1 MSSTKP
7 LQQQKPDD
15 MQPPYV
21 PLKYTLMGSFLLL
34 IIPILIAMSVSDYL
48 NAKSDLERAY
58 KMLQQQTESNIL
70 NAIKLVDAGHK
81 VLERFLDEDMK
92 DAFITFRDA
101 YQIAGKDPSKMDLA
115 DLKIVLGGK
124 MDLYI
129 INQNG
134 IVEYTTYKQDLGF
147 DFKKWPTLFSHLMKA
162 RQTDE
167 FVNGGIT
174 TEARTGIIRKFAYM
188 SSPDHKYVLELGL
201 ISDEFADLM
210 GGLDI
215 VDINRRLKSLN
226 PSLNNVRIF
235 GRNARSLGEPDYK
248 PDSATVQIINKVYE
262 TKKTEEIVGKFQKS
276 YTRYIFV
283 NLKDDDINVVSDPS
297 KVVELTYNTR
307 LVDDSLQT
315 TASFHFLL
323 SIISIVLSVIFTFII
338 SAWITRPIQS
348 IVNSVNII
356 AEGQLSH
363 RIEVETNN
371 ELKLLK
377 QSITKMVNS
386 MLASINQ
393 IEQQN
398 NELTKLDKLKDDFL
412 SNTSH
417 ELRTPIHGII
427 GIADSMLDGAAGDLP
442 PKAIENL
449 SLIILSG
456 RRLSNLVNDILD
468 FSKLKHQNIIL
479 QIKPIDI
486 KVLTDVVVTLSQLLI
501 GSKKLKLL
509 NNIKDDHPVDADE
522 NRVQQI
528 LHNLVSNAIKFTES
542 GTVEI
547 SSTVYNDKYLMIAVS
562 DTGIGISPDKL
573 DTVFRPFVQAD
584 GSIAREYGGTGLGL
598 SITKQL
604 VELHGGKI
612 FMQSTVGHGT
622 SVSFTLPLSKTPQAA
637 LSSDVAAMLN
647 RARDFQQVEIH
658 SENDDEEI
666 LPKPENVTAG
676 RESFHVLIV
685 DDDPIN
691 LQVLEN
697 ILRIENYAITSAHNG
712 QEALEA
718 INSGTPYAIILLDIM
733 MPKMSGFEVCKI
745 IRKTYPA
752 NQLPVIMLTAKNQ
765 VSDLVQ
771 GMEAGAN
778 DYLTKPFS
786 KGELITRIK
795 THIQLSRVNIAYSN
809 FVPLEFLQ
817 LLEKDNI
824 VDVRLGD
831 HVQKQMAVLFA
842 DIREFTTLSERM
854 SPKENFDFIN
864 AYLGRVS
871 PVIRKHHGFIDKY
884 IGDAIMALFPET
896 ADDALQASIEIH
908 QQLVAFNQEREKRQ
922 LRPIKIGIGLHIG
935 TLMLGTIGE
944 EKRMEGTVIS
954 DAVNLASRLEG
965 LTKMYGASILISEEI
980 LRELT
985 NPEQYHSRFLGKVR
999 VKGKEAPV
1007 HVFEI
1012 IDPEFHEVREKKI
1025 ALKSTFSQAINA
1037 YYKKQFKQALKQF
1050 QQILA
1055 QLPEDK
1061 AARFYLERCE
1071 YYLEQ
1076 GTPNDWEG
1084 IEALTQK

>member
-101 YQIAGKDPSKMDLA
+101 YQIAGKDPSKMDLD

-134 IVEYTTYKQDLGF
+134 IVEYTTYKKDLRF
-147 DFKKWPTLFSHLMKA
+147 DFKEWPALFSHLMKA

-215 VDINRRLKSLN
+215 VDINRRLKSIN

-235 GRNARSLGEPDYK
+235 GRNARSLGEPDYL
-248 PDSATVQIINKVYE
+248 PDSATKQIIKKVYD
-262 TKKTEEIVGKFQKS
+262 TKKTEEIAGKLKKR

-442 PKAIENL
+442 PKANQNL

-456 RRLSNLVNDILD
+456 RRLYNLVNDILD

-486 KVLTDVVVTLSQLLI
+486 KVLTEVVVTLSQVLI
-501 GSKKLKLL
+501 GSKNLKLL

-528 LHNLVSNAIKFTES
+528 LHNLVSNAIKFTDS

-562 DTGIGISPDKL
+562 DTGIGIPPDKL
-573 DTVFRPFVQAD
+573 DTVFRPFVQAE

-604 VELHGGKI
+604 VELHGGEI
-612 FMQSTVGHGT
+612 FMQSTVGRGST
-622 SVSFTLPLSKTPQAA
+622 VSFTLPLSKTQQAA
-637 LSSDVAAMLN
+637 LSGDVTAMLS
-647 RARDFQQVEIH
+647 RASNFQPVEIH
-658 SENDDEEI
+658 PENDDDEI
-666 LPKPENVTAG
+666 LPSPENVTAG

-697 ILRIENYAITSAHNG
+697 QLRLENYAITSAHNG
-712 QEALEA
+712 QEALDA

-745 IRKTYPA
+745 IRQTYPA

-831 HVQKQMAVLFA
+831 HVQKQMAVMFA

-908 QQLVAFNQEREKRQ
+908 QQLEAFNQEREKRQ
-922 LRPIKIGIGLHIG
+922 LLPIKIGIGLHIG

-980 LRELT
+980 LRELS

-999 VKGKEAPV
+999 VKGKKAPV

-1012 IDPEFHEVREKKI
+1012 INPESHKVREKKI

-1037 YYKKQFKQALKQF
+1037 YYKKQFKQALKNF
-1050 QQILA
+1050 KPILKE
-1055 QLPEDK
+1055 LPEDK

-1076 GTPNDWEG
+1076 GTPDDWEG